1 MHVSVLLNESIENLN
16 IKEDGIYVDCT
27 LGFAGHSKEI
37 LKRIKKGKLFAFDQ
51 DGEAINYSKK
61 ILDQISGNYEIIKSN
76 FAFIKSE
83 LNKRGIEK
91 VDGVLFDLGVS
102 SVQLDEAERGFSFH
116 KDAKLDMRMDT
127 DQSFS
132 AYDVVNDYSKEEL
145 ETIFFKYG
153 EEKYSRSIASA
164 IVRARENRKIE
175 TTLELTEIIRE
186 SVPEK
191 YRRTHHP
198 ARKAFQAIRIEVN
211 KELDVFTKA
220 LNDAIDMLNPGGRI
234 CVITFHSLEDRICKN
249 IFKEKSEID
258 GRFKNVVCYQGD
270 ILFYQLS
277 NLPSQKGELC
287 NPNGDY
293 LLYGENVKSNKV
305 VYRYEN
311 YGKNEKAE
319 YRGSIAEL
327 ETSDFITGRLNG
339 SLWLKNI
346 YMDTLF
352 VFNKEKCD
360 FSPEYIFDVGDNPW
374 DYKTFVHLYYLDKD
388 YLNTYNSKTL
398 LQEFFLGEKHLIY
411 KMKKGKDEAVGVY
424 SILDNKNLCFT
435 DKYLNDLDDIL
446 NVVDLKALLSSSFC
460 DGKYLYIPVNSYMFF
475 DEGNSSFPLQL
486 TEESNPII
494 LKMKLK

>member
-164 IVRARENRKIE
+164 IVRERENKKIE

-198 ARKAFQAIRIEVN
+198 ARKVFQAIRIEVN

-258 GRFKNVVCYQGD
+258 SVFKGLPDKD
-270 ILFYQLS
+270 IPL
-277 NLPSQKGELC
+277 
-287 NPNGDY
+287 
-293 LLYGENVKSNKV
+293 
-305 VYRYEN
+305 
-311 YGKNEKAE
+311 E
-319 YRGSIAEL
+319 YRPELKLITKVKPSKKEL
-327 ETSDFITGRLNG
+327 E
-339 SLWLKNI
+339 
-346 YMDTLF
+346 
-352 VFNKEKCD
+352 
-360 FSPEYIFDVGDNPW
+360 DN
-374 DYKTFVHLYYLDKD
+374 
-388 YLNTYNSKTL
+388 NRSRS
-398 LQEFFLGEKHLIY
+398 
-411 KMKKGKDEAVGVY
+411 
-424 SILDNKNLCFT
+424 SILR
-435 DKYLNDLDDIL
+435 
-446 NVVDLKALLSSSFC
+446 VA
-460 DGKYLYIPVNSYMFF
+460 
-475 DEGNSSFPLQL
+475 E
-486 TEESNPII
+486 
-494 LKMKLK
+494 KM

>member
-164 IVRARENRKIE
+164 IVRERENKKIE

-198 ARKAFQAIRIEVN
+198 ARKVLQAIRIEVN

-249 IFKEKSEID
+249 IFKEKSEMD
-258 GRFKNVVCYQGD
+258 SVFKGLPDKD
-270 ILFYQLS
+270 IPL
-277 NLPSQKGELC
+277 
-287 NPNGDY
+287 
-293 LLYGENVKSNKV
+293 
-305 VYRYEN
+305 
-311 YGKNEKAE
+311 E
-319 YRGSIAEL
+319 YRPELKLITKVKPSKKEL
-327 ETSDFITGRLNG
+327 E
-339 SLWLKNI
+339 
-346 YMDTLF
+346 
-352 VFNKEKCD
+352 
-360 FSPEYIFDVGDNPW
+360 DN
-374 DYKTFVHLYYLDKD
+374 
-388 YLNTYNSKTL
+388 NRSRS
-398 LQEFFLGEKHLIY
+398 
-411 KMKKGKDEAVGVY
+411 
-424 SILDNKNLCFT
+424 SILR
-435 DKYLNDLDDIL
+435 
-446 NVVDLKALLSSSFC
+446 VA
-460 DGKYLYIPVNSYMFF
+460 
-475 DEGNSSFPLQL
+475 E
-486 TEESNPII
+486 
-494 LKMKLK
+494 KM

>member
-164 IVRARENRKIE
+164 IVRERENRKIE

-198 ARKAFQAIRIEVN
+198 ARKVFQAIRIEVN

-249 IFKEKSEID
+249 IFKEKSEMDSIFRGLPD
-258 GRFKNVVCYQGD
+258 KD
-270 ILFYQLS
+270 IPL
-277 NLPSQKGELC
+277 
-287 NPNGDY
+287 
-293 LLYGENVKSNKV
+293 
-305 VYRYEN
+305 
-311 YGKNEKAE
+311 E
-319 YRGSIAEL
+319 YRPKLKLIAKIKPSKKEL
-327 ETSDFITGRLNG
+327 
-339 SLWLKNI
+339 
-346 YMDTLF
+346 
-352 VFNKEKCD
+352 V
-360 FSPEYIFDVGDNPW
+360 DN
-374 DYKTFVHLYYLDKD
+374 
-388 YLNTYNSKTL
+388 NRSRS
-398 LQEFFLGEKHLIY
+398 
-411 KMKKGKDEAVGVY
+411 
-424 SILDNKNLCFT
+424 SILR
-435 DKYLNDLDDIL
+435 
-446 NVVDLKALLSSSFC
+446 VA
-460 DGKYLYIPVNSYMFF
+460 
-475 DEGNSSFPLQL
+475 E
-486 TEESNPII
+486 
-494 LKMKLK
+494 KM

>member
-164 IVRARENRKIE
+164 IVRERENRKIE

-198 ARKAFQAIRIEVN
+198 ARKVFQAIRIEVN
-211 KELDVFTKA
+211 KELDVFTKS

-249 IFKEKSEID
+249 IFKEKSEMD
-258 GRFKNVVCYQGD
+258 SVFKGLPDKD
-270 ILFYQLS
+270 IPL
-277 NLPSQKGELC
+277 
-287 NPNGDY
+287 
-293 LLYGENVKSNKV
+293 
-305 VYRYEN
+305 
-311 YGKNEKAE
+311 E
-319 YRGSIAEL
+319 YRPELKLITKVKPSKKEL
-327 ETSDFITGRLNG
+327 E
-339 SLWLKNI
+339 
-346 YMDTLF
+346 
-352 VFNKEKCD
+352 
-360 FSPEYIFDVGDNPW
+360 DN
-374 DYKTFVHLYYLDKD
+374 
-388 YLNTYNSKTL
+388 NRSRS
-398 LQEFFLGEKHLIY
+398 
-411 KMKKGKDEAVGVY
+411 
-424 SILDNKNLCFT
+424 SILR
-435 DKYLNDLDDIL
+435 
-446 NVVDLKALLSSSFC
+446 VA
-460 DGKYLYIPVNSYMFF
+460 
-475 DEGNSSFPLQL
+475 E
-486 TEESNPII
+486 
-494 LKMKLK
+494 KM

>member
-37 LKRIKKGKLFAFDQ
+37 LKKIKKGKLFAFDQ

-145 ETIFFKYG
+145 EKIFFNYG

-164 IVRARENRKIE
+164 IVRERENKKIE

-198 ARKAFQAIRIEVN
+198 ARKVFQAIRIEVN

-234 CVITFHSLEDRICKN
+234 CVITFHSLEDRICKK

-258 GRFKNVVCYQGD
+258 SVFKGLPDKD
-270 ILFYQLS
+270 IPL
-277 NLPSQKGELC
+277 
-287 NPNGDY
+287 
-293 LLYGENVKSNKV
+293 
-305 VYRYEN
+305 
-311 YGKNEKAE
+311 E
-319 YRGSIAEL
+319 YRPEL
-327 ETSDFITGRLNG
+327 KLITKIKP
-339 SLWLKNI
+339 SK
-346 YMDTLF
+346 
-352 VFNKEKCD
+352 KELA
-360 FSPEYIFDVGDNPW
+360 DN
-374 DYKTFVHLYYLDKD
+374 
-388 YLNTYNSKTL
+388 NRSRS
-398 LQEFFLGEKHLIY
+398 
-411 KMKKGKDEAVGVY
+411 
-424 SILDNKNLCFT
+424 SILR
-435 DKYLNDLDDIL
+435 
-446 NVVDLKALLSSSFC
+446 VA
-460 DGKYLYIPVNSYMFF
+460 
-475 DEGNSSFPLQL
+475 E
-486 TEESNPII
+486 
-494 LKMKLK
+494 KM